1 MEENTNPK
9 IELGA
14 EKNFKYGS
22 SEIELDVK
30 NKAVVRY
37 IKQSFHDL
45 TMLIGSCNIPIKLS
59 MELLFDREGSE
70 KYI

>member
-1 MEENTNPK
+1 MENENPK

-14 EKNFKYGS
+14 EKKFEYGNI
-22 SEIELDVK
+22 EIELDVK
-30 NKAVVRY
+30 NRAVTRY
-37 IKQSFHDL
+37 IQKSFHDL
-45 TMLIGSCNIPIKLS
+45 TMLIGTCNIPIKLS